1 MACATVVALAAALR
15 AAEITPFEAVVYG
28 ERRSPAITALLD
40 SLGRERTAVIVY
52 LLERSWTALV
62 VATGMT
68 PLLVWILGS
77 TAVQAAA
84 RIAGSRAPF
93 RPFFI
98 LFGYAAACARI
109 PVDLASLIVPAVAGP
124 IGALTTAILGL
135 VAWSALQQHHG
146 LAPQRA
152 ITTLVIA
159 VALFYVVPLVL
170 ILAAVV
176 AIVVAAIILE
186 LVPPL

>member
-1 MACATVVALAAALR
+1 MACATVLALAAALR
-15 AAEITPFEAVVYG
+15 AAELTPFEDVVYG
-28 ERRSPAITALLD
+28 DRRSPAITALLE
-40 SLGRERTAVIVY
+40 SLGRERTAVVVY

-62 VATGMT
+62 VATGLT

-77 TAVQAAA
+77 SAVQAAA

-93 RPFFI
+93 LPFFI
-98 LFGYAAACARI
+98 LFGYAAALARI
-109 PVDLASLIVPAVAGP
+109 PADLASLAVPAVAGP

-170 ILAAVV
+170 ILAAVI
-176 AIVVAAIILE
+176 AIVVAAIVLE
-186 LVPPL
+186 YVPPP